1 MMFSYNDLAEKFDIY
16 FYRRL
21 LEHLSVSFF
30 PEEIPEQPLH
40 ENQQCQHTN
49 GVLQKRSLTLEAV
62 KEPDN
67 EA

>member
-1 MMFSYNDLAEKFDIY
+1 M
-16 FYRRL
+16 
-21 LEHLSVSFF
+21 SVSRFVYMINKVSAVFFF

-49 GVLQKRSLTLEAV
+49 GVLQKRSLILEAV

>member
-1 MMFSYNDLAEKFDIY
+1 M
-16 FYRRL
+16 
-21 LEHLSVSFF
+21 SVSRFVCMINKVSAVFFF
-30 PEEIPEQPLH
+30 PEEVPKQLLH

-49 GVLQKRSLTLEAV
+49 GVLQKRSLILEAV